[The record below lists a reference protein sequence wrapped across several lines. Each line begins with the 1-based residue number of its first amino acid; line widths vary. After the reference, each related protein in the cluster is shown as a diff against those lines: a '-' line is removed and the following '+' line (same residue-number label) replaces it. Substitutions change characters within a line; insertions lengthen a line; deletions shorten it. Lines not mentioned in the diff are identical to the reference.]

1 MEIYSLQFLLLLV
14 VALFIYYTVGKKQ
27 QWICLLVVSALFYLW
42 TGSGN
47 LCFILITGFTTWFG
61 AKRLTKLSNES
72 VALKKDKT
80 LEPDIRK
87 QKRTQIKQKQRAI
100 LFAVLI
106 INFGILA
113 YIKYWGDILGGIL
126 AVLHMDA
133 STVPAYELSMGLLL
147 PLGISFYTFQSMG
160 YLIDVYNEKYEAE
173 ANFAKFMLFVS
184 FFPQMIQGP
193 INRFDKMKAQFFTQ
207 HSFCWERMER
217 GLYRFFYGVFKKYAI
232 ANVLAPIISVI
243 LDNENGAGV
252 PGIAIV
258 FGILL
263 YSIQQYAD
271 FSGGIDMVMGI
282 AMQFDVEMQPNFR
295 QPYFSTSLAEF
306 WRRWHIS
313 LGGWMRDYIFYPFA
327 LTKPI
332 KKLGK
337 WANSK
342 FGKHIGRVLPAMLG
356 NILVFFVVGVWH
368 GARLHYVLW
377 GLYNGVI
384 IALSD
389 LLAPVYAKLNAVLHI
404 NTESKAFHVFRI
416 VRTFLV
422 VNIGW
427 YFDRIE
433 NINTCL
439 YYMIITVKEMQLS
452 RAVPYIGGILADFS
466 IVSVMLALLATC
478 FVFYIS
484 VLQEK
489 KIDVYSYFHSK
500 PLVVRWGMYY
510 AVIFLILLSFFSVP
524 DASGFMYAY
533 F

>member
-14 VALFIYYTVGKKQ
+14 VTLWVYYTVGKKY
-27 QWICLLVVSALFYLW
+27 QWICLLVASGLFYLW

-47 LCFILITGFTTWFG
+47 LCFIFVTGFTTWLG
-61 AKRLTKLSNES
+61 AKWLTKLADEFTKI
-72 VALKKDKT
+72 KKDKEFDAEKKKQLKVQT
-80 LEPDIRK
+80 KRK
-87 QKRTQIKQKQRAI
+87 RRVIM
-100 LFAVLI
+100 LGVLL

-113 YIKYWGDILGGIL
+113 YLKYWNDIVGRSVLGF
-126 AVLHMDA
+126 V
-133 STVPAYELSMGLLL
+133 L

-160 YLIDVYNEKYEAE
+160 YLLDVYNEKYEAE
-173 ANFAKFMLFVS
+173 QNFAKFMLFVS

-193 INRFDKMKAQFFTQ
+193 INRFDRMRDQFFSE
-207 HSFCWERMER
+207 HSFSFEKMER
-217 GLYRFFYGVFKKYAI
+217 GLYRFFYGVLKKYAI
-232 ANVLAPIISVI
+232 ANVLAPIVSVI

-258 FGILL
+258 FGILM

-282 AMQFDVEMQPNFR
+282 AMQFGIEMSPNFR

-313 LGGWMRDYIFYPFA
+313 LGSWMRDYVFYPFA

-337 WANSK
+337 WANNRL
-342 FGKHIGRVLPAMLG
+342 GKHMGRVLPAMLG
-356 NILVFFVVGVWH
+356 NVLVFFIVGVWH
-368 GARLHYVLW
+368 GARMHYVLW
-377 GLYNGVI
+377 GLYNGII
-384 IALSD
+384 IAMSD
-389 LLAPVYAKLNAVLHI
+389 LLAPVYAKMNEVLHI
-404 NTESKAFHVFRI
+404 NTESKAFRVFQI
-416 VRTFLV
+416 VRTFIV

-433 NINTCL
+433 NINTCF
-439 YYMIITVKEMQLS
+439 YYLIITIKDLQ
-452 RAVPYIGGILADFS
+452 IGRMFAYLGEILADFS
-466 IVSVMLALLATC
+466 VVSTGLALIATV
-478 FVFYIS
+478 FVFFIS

-489 KIDVYSYFHSK
+489 RIDVYDYFHSK
-500 PLVVRWGMYY
+500 PIVVRWGMYY
-510 AVIFLILLSFFSVP
+510 AVIFLVLLSFFAVP